1 MLSRARWEYVKTG
14 SGESGGEG
22 EGGRACPAHY
32 LQGDGALEL
41 GRPTGKGK
49 GVVGKGFG
57 HAALCVVELC
67 RLCRQLL
74 RERSI

>member
-1 MLSRARWEYVKTG
+1 M
-14 SGESGGEG
+14 GGRG
-22 EGGRACPAHY
+22 KEGGGCPAHY

-49 GVVGKGFG
+49 GVVGEGFG
-57 HAALCVVELC
+57 GHGALCVVELC

-74 RERSI
+74 REWSI